1 MTVSFLFY
9 SNTVTNYSSNLK
21 AQQLI
26 NILKV
31 NQGHPQV
38 NHNEENGRKNLGNP
52 SAYRTNINAAIMDCS
67 FYLAQPK
74 KQESP
79 VA

>member
-31 NQGHPQV
+31 DQGHPQV
-38 NHNEENGRKNLGNP
+38 NHNEENGRKSLGNP
-52 SAYRTNINAAIMDCS
+52 SAYRININAAIMDCS

-74 KQESP
+74 NRKAQ
-79 VA
+79 